1 MWFALLAVA
10 ATTAPNAPLAL
21 RDAADREVFLGWFTF
36 LAEAMFH
43 RETTDLPR
51 EINDCA
57 SLVRFAYREALR
69 NHDGRWAADL
79 GLEGVPPLGSV
90 RQYNYPLTPTKAA
103 LFRVGQGAF
112 AEFADAKT
120 LMRYNAQL
128 VGRNVRGAEPGDV
141 LFYFQSGIQS
151 PYHLMVRVDS
161 GRVVYHTGPIDGR
174 PGEMRRPTVEE
185 LLRHPEP
192 RWRPIAG
199 NPSFVGVYRWNIVA
213 R

>member
-1 MWFALLAVA
+1 MWFALFALAA
-10 ATTAPNAPLAL
+10 SPFLK
-21 RDAADREVFLGWFTF
+21 DASDREVFRGWFTF

-43 RETTDLPR
+43 RETADLPR
-51 EINDCA
+51 EVADCA

-69 NHDGRWAADL
+69 KHDGRWAADL

-90 RQYNYPLTPTKAA
+90 RQYNYPHTPTKAA
-103 LFRVGQGAF
+103 LFRVGPDQF

-120 LMRYNAQL
+120 LMRYNATQ
-128 VGRNVRGAEPGDV
+128 VGRDLRGSLAGDL
-141 LFYFQSGIQS
+141 LFYHHAGGDS
-151 PYHLMVRVDS
+151 PYHLMVRVGSD
-161 GRVVYHTGPIDGR
+161 RVVYHTGPIDGR
-174 PGEMRRPTVEE
+174 PGEMRRPTLGE

-199 NPSFVGVYRWNIVA
+199 NPSFVGVFRWNIVA